1 MDYLLL
7 STYIYKSYYKLKP
20 RCNIL
25 GFSRVISKEVSFQ
38 VSSRNQ
44 TYIHGHSPFLL
55 VFGTT
60 TKILPLEPPHV
71 CIHDGKAPNEDA
83 NNSIKSQSQF

>member
-7 STYIYKSYYKLKP
+7 SPHIYKSYYKLKP

-25 GFSRVISKEVSFQ
+25 GLSRVISKEVSFQ
-38 VSSRNQ
+38 VNSRNQ
-44 TYIHGHSPFLL
+44 TYIHGHSFLL
-55 VFGTT
+55 GFGTT

-71 CIHDGKAPNEDA
+71 CIHDGKVPNEDA